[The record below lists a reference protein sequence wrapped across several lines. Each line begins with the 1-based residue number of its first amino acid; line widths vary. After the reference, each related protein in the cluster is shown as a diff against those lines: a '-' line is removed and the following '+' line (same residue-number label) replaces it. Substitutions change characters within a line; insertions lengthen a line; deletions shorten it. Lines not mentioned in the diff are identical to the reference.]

1 MAFNAGT
8 QWEVRTTGSDTNGGG
23 FNITSTGTDFSQQD
37 AAQVAFTDL
46 VIGATTTQL
55 TSVAHPF
62 VAADVGNVIN
72 IVSGTG
78 FTVQRVQVISVSGV
92 TATCDKACGTAA
104 SIGGSGNLGGGLAT
118 PTVAFPLIVAQNTV
132 WIKAGTY
139 NLSALLTVPAVASS
153 AVYIFGYA
161 TTHGDDGTP
170 PVLNM
175 TANSTQLM
183 SVGSSG
189 SLFVMH
195 NISFTSTATTKA
207 DCIHNGNTGNILALS
222 RLSIVGFVIGLA
234 GQGAIAGT
242 TPISMVLTDCAIT
255 GCSSNAISF
264 GGTLVLNNCYLNG
277 NTGIQIVSSTFGAS
291 LIATNSFITNGGSA
305 GVQLQGPATLMRIQN
320 CTIAFNVVDGLQ
332 TSTASQNAFIL
343 AQSSIIYGNGG
354 WGISM
359 GTSMI
364 FASNSYTAQNA
375 YGANTL
381 GNRNHVN
388 PGIGDV
394 TLTANPFIGSPNFA
408 LNAVAG
414 GGASCKGLGYPGL
427 FPGGTTTGVMDIGAA
442 QSGAGAVAPVSNFGY
457 VG

>member
-78 FTVQRVQVISVSGV
+78 FTVQRVQVVSVSGV

-222 RLSIVGFVIGLA
+222 RLSIVGFVIGLG
-234 GQGAIAGT
+234 GQGGIVGT
-242 TPISMVLTDCAIT
+242 TPSAMNLTDCSIT

-264 GGTLVLNNCYLNG
+264 ASPLTLNSCYING
-277 NTGIQIVSSTFGAS
+277 NIGVQIVSSTSSAI
-291 LIATNSFITNGGSA
+291 LVATNSLITNGGSD
-305 GVQLQGPATLMRIQN
+305 GVELQGADSVIRIQN
-320 CTIAFNVVDGLQ
+320 CTIAFNAGAGVHISAGN
-332 TSTASQNAFIL
+332 QNTFL
-343 AQSSIIYGNGG
+343 LVQSSIVYGNGG
-354 WGISM
+354 WGVRID
-359 GTSMI
+359 TAI
-364 FASNSYTAQNA
+364 TYASISYTAQNA
-375 YGANTL
+375 YGANTS
-381 GNRNHVN
+381 GNRDHVN
-388 PGIGDV
+388 AGIGDV